1 MLCDGV
7 RAPGL
12 VRSFL
17 FTGENEPVV
26 STLLDLS
33 MELHP
38 RPHLPQSS
46 FTSLVVADP
55 FHQRLAFAL
64 IGAGMCLQIFCRI
77 L

>member
-1 MLCDGV
+1 MRWGEHLGWFEASCS
-7 RAPGL
+7 L
-12 VRSFL
+12 
-17 FTGENEPVV
+17 GENEPVV